1 MKRLLLLIALSL
13 STASATVYDY
23 GTMTFDTLYLNGDT
37 THTTTDNLGVWRS
50 WLDSVMVAHDS
61 VLYADTAGIAKN
73 SKLLQG
79 KDTTWVKSQDGSVDT
94 LKRGYGFYARG
105 TWAHSGESL
114 AVNDTIIP
122 NFTDLMDSIGAYSG
136 DLVIAGPMI
145 EIHSDTA
152 GHERISFDKAVGDT
166 HYLAI
171 GGKAADATK
180 ADSALVSASTH
191 ALPDSNKTNPTVV
204 SATRFRGA
212 VIGNVTGNASGSSGS
227 CTGQAATVATI
238 AGLTADTTAGG
249 AARATLAANATQ
261 LAGHDSTYYL
271 PGILRTIEVDDFT
284 AGLTSSTAVGDL
296 GWPTTG
302 SIAEKAGEA
311 NHPGILTL
319 STTAIANAVSSL
331 QRNFM
336 YLTDE
341 GRVSLLMQP
350 LSGSTVMGFRF
361 GLLDTQLTL
370 ETSKGVYFSFLAE
383 SSANWRT
390 VTRDGSG
397 ITRNTSATAYTPGS
411 WYLLEIVKSG
421 TDYLFYINSVLKAT
435 HTTNIY
441 AGSVR
446 PMIVLLTREAV
457 AKSVDLDW
465 YYSGTGT
472 LTR

>member
-1 MKRLLLLIALSL
+1 MRRLLLLTLVLVGCALGAGYPRLVFGIGAFHGDTLPDSVYTTRHEMTAAIA
-13 STASATVYDY
+13 ASAWDSLMSNAGWGILLTYSAD
-23 GTMTFDTLYLNGDT
+23 TMTIAVAFDSL
-37 THTTTDNLGVWRS
+37 
-50 WLDSVMVAHDS
+50 HDS
-61 VLYADTAGIAKN
+61 FPTWQDMADSIAA
-73 SKLLQG
+73 S
-79 KDTTWVKSQDGSVDT
+79 SGSVDT
-94 LKRGYGFYARG
+94 FLLGYGLAGAG
-105 TWAHSGESL
+105 TYIHAGDSL
-114 AVNDTIIP
+114 AVDDTVIP
-122 NFTDLMDSIGAYSG
+122 SFQDLSDSVNFYATDPP
-136 DLVIAGPMI
+136 IAGWGI
-145 EIHSDTA
+145 EIHDDTA
-152 GHERISFDKAVGDT
+152 GHNRVSVNRTDT
-166 HYLAI
+166 DTAYLAI
-171 GGKAADATK
+171 G
-180 ADSALVSASTH
+180 
-191 ALPDSNKTNPTVV
+191 
-204 SATRFRGA
+204 
-212 VIGNVTGNASGSSGS
+212 
-227 CTGQAATVATI
+227 GQAATVATI

-261 LAGHDSTYYL
+261 LGGHDSTYYL
-271 PGILRTIEVDDFT
+271 PGISRTIEMDEFT

-302 SIAEKAGEA
+302 SIVEKAGET

-341 GRVSLLMQP
+341 GRVSLLMRP